1 MKITKIFGIVLSL
14 HVGVILLVMF
24 QPSCNTLKKGRGDQN
39 GTTETSP
46 SETGVDP
53 AFNAGTETD
62 APPVVSVPETATGP
76 RSSPTRP
83 DPGELIVPGGPEGIV
98 NPATGDVTGVGL
110 RPEGLG
116 VYKIAKGDTLWGIA
130 RKNNVSLNSLLGA
143 NPGLSKNA
151 SLRIGQE
158 VLVPGGVIKATG
170 VTGASSEQVATGS
183 PPVVSPGATSY
194 VIKKG
199 DNLTRI
205 ATSHGVS
212 LQELRTANGLSGDTL
227 QIGQTLVIPGGG
239 ESIPSTA
246 TQVLTPE
253 LLLGGNTH
261 TVRSGDNLSRIAV
274 TYGTTVAK
282 IMEMNGLTNADSIR
296 VGQVLTVSGSTPP
309 AIPLA
314 PSPVDPVPSPPA
326 SSPVT
331 PDPNLEDF
339 FKNDKPPFVDEPEE

>member
-24 QPSCNTLKKGRGDQN
+24 QPSCNTLKKGKGDQN

-46 SETGVDP
+46 PETRVDP
-53 AFNAGTETD
+53 AFNTGNETEN
-62 APPVVSVPETATGP
+62 PPSESASGTATGV

-83 DPGELIVPGGPEGIV
+83 DPGELIVPGGTEDAV
-98 NPATGDVTGVGL
+98 TSTGTGL
-110 RPEGLG
+110 RPEGVG

-130 RKNNVSLNSLLGA
+130 RKNNVSLNALLGA

-158 VLVPGGVIKATG
+158 VLVPGGGTTSIGGTG
-170 VTGASSEQVATGS
+170 VPSEPDTT
-183 PPVVSPGATSY
+183 VVSPGATSY

-205 ATSHGVS
+205 ASSHGVS
-212 LQELRTANGLSGDTL
+212 IQALRTANGLSGDTL

-239 ESIPSTA
+239 ESIPSIA
-246 TQVLTPE
+246 TPVPTPE
-253 LLLGGNTH
+253 SSLGGNTH

-274 TYGTTVAK
+274 IYGTTVAK
-282 IMEMNGLTNADSIR
+282 LIEMNGMTNANSIQ

-309 AIPLA
+309 AIPLP
-314 PSPVDPVPSPPA
+314 PSPVDPGPSPA
-326 SSPVT
+326 TSFPVT

-339 FKNDKPPFVDEPEE
+339 FKKDKPPVVDAPEE

>member
-143 NPGLSKNA
+143 NPGLNKNA
-151 SLRIGQE
+151 SLSIGQE
-158 VLVPGGVIKATG
+158 VLVPGVGSS
-170 VTGASSEQVATGS
+170 VTEVTGS
-183 PPVVSPGATSY
+183 PSAPEPTVVSPGSTSY
-194 VIKKG
+194 VVKKG

-205 ATSHGVS
+205 ASVHGVTI
-212 LQELRTANGLSGDTL
+212 QAVRNANGLSRDTL
-227 QIGQTLVIPGGG
+227 QIGQNLVIPAGG
-239 ESIPSTA
+239 SIPSTP
-246 TQVLTPE
+246 TPIPVPVPS
-253 LLLGGNTH
+253 LGGNNH

-282 IMEMNGLTNADSIR
+282 LMELNGLTNANSIR
-296 VGQVLTVSGSTPP
+296 VGQVLAVSGATPSP
-309 AIPLA
+309 IPLVPA
-314 PSPVDPVPSPPA
+314 SVDPAPPSVDP
-326 SSPVT
+326 SPVT

-339 FKNDKPPFVDEPEE
+339 FNNDNPPVVDDPEE